1 MQTVLIYGDK
11 EDNKGVQA
19 KAKHD
24 DVTKPLSN
32 EVRKGDDEAA
42 RLKRNSIEGDKEAP
56 AIAG

>member
-24 DVTKPLSN
+24 DVTKLLSN
-32 EVRKGDDEAA
+32 EVRKGDDEAV
-42 RLKRNSIEGDKEAP
+42 RLKRDIIEGDKEATVT
-56 AIAG
+56 AG

>member
-1 MQTVLIYGDK
+1 MQTALVYGDK

-32 EVRKGDDEAA
+32 KVRKGDDEAA
-42 RLKRNSIEGDKEAP
+42 RLKRNIVEGDKEAT
-56 AIAG
+56 AIVG